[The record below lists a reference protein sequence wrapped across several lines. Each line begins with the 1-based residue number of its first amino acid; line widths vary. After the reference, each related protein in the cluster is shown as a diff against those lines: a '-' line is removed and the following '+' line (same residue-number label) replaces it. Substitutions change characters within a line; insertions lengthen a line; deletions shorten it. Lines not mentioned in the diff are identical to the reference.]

1 MRVYMKS
8 FVYELKRK
16 IRYETS
22 CLNLALVFTVAAFCA
37 VACIITAV
45 SNFDGEAYELI
56 SVPKVAMPPF
66 FVIFFWTVETALFG
80 AAVGITVSIPSGTME
95 MKRKA
100 SALMFCVLAASYAWI
115 PLFYAAQCFFISAL
129 CAVCALILS
138 AAVFSICRRISK
150 MAGLLV
156 MIYTV
161 WLVYI
166 VLLSFSFV
174 FVA

>member
-1 MRVYMKS
+1 MKS

-22 CLNLALVFTVAAFCA
+22 CLNLALVFTAAAFCA
-37 VACIITAV
+37 VACIITGV

-56 SVPKVAMPPF
+56 SVPKMAMPPF
-66 FVIFFWTVETALFG
+66 FVILFWTVETALFG
-80 AAVGITVSIPSGTME
+80 ASVGIAVSIPSGTRE
-95 MKRKA
+95 VKQRA
-100 SALMFCVLAASYAWI
+100 SALMFCVLAASYAWL
-115 PLFYAAQCFFISAL
+115 PLFYSAQCFFISAL
-129 CAVCALILS
+129 CAACALVLS

-150 MAGLLV
+150 MAALFV
-156 MIYTV
+156 MMYTV
-161 WLVYI
+161 WLIYI

>member
-1 MRVYMKS
+1 MKS
-8 FVYELKRK
+8 FVCELKRK

-45 SNFDGEAYELI
+45 SNFDGEAYELLA
-56 SVPKVAMPPF
+56 VPRIAMPPF
-66 FVIFFWTVETALFG
+66 FIVFFWTVETALFG
-80 AAVGITVSIPSGTME
+80 AAVGIAVSIPSGTRE
-95 MKRKA
+95 ASRRA
-100 SALMFCVLAASYAWI
+100 SALMFCVLAASYAWL
-115 PLFYAAQCFFISAL
+115 PLFYSAQCFFIAAL

-138 AAVFSICRRISK
+138 AAVFSICQRISK
-150 MAGLLV
+150 MAALFVL
-156 MIYTV
+156 IYTA
-161 WLVYI
+161 WLVYM